1 MKNFRKRLN
10 ISFVLFVGLLVGCQD
25 SFKYQELESSYFI
38 GNWERSNA
46 FTPTM
51 TIKHKLIFDENGSG
65 KMTSPN
71 GLVVSTDGRLSN
83 FEWMFDKTD
92 STLLIN
98 EEAYKIIEFGKDY
111 FVWKKGEEDSQRVTR
126 E

>member
-1 MKNFRKRLN
+1 MKKSQKCFIFSLMLL
-10 ISFVLFVGLLVGCQD
+10 IGALVGCKEN
-25 SFKYQELESSYFI
+25 FNYQALESSYFI
-38 GNWERSNA
+38 GNWQRSNA

-71 GLVVSTDGRLSN
+71 GLVVSADGRLSN

-92 STLLIN
+92 STVLIN
-98 EEAYKIIEFGKDY
+98 EEAYKIIEHGKDY
-111 FVWKKGEEDSQRVTR
+111 FVWKKGEENSQRVTR

>member
-1 MKNFRKRLN
+1 MKTSQKCFIVSLM
-10 ISFVLFVGLLVGCQD
+10 LLTGALVGCKEN
-25 SFKYQELESSYFI
+25 FNYQALESSYFI
-38 GNWERSNA
+38 GNWQRSNA

-71 GLVVSTDGRLSN
+71 GLVVSADGRLSN

>member
-1 MKNFRKRLN
+1 
-10 ISFVLFVGLLVGCQD
+10 
-25 SFKYQELESSYFI
+25 
-38 GNWERSNA
+38 
-46 FTPTM
+46 
-51 TIKHKLIFDENGSG
+51 
-65 KMTSPN
+65 MTSPN
-71 GLVVSTDGRLSN
+71 GLVVSADGRLSN